1 MDLEKKKEVYN
12 KRSKVYT
19 YEIVY
24 VFYLILNFNPLRVL
38 FTSHTEKGDEWKGV
52 IQNKLDHQD

>member
-12 KRSKVYT
+12 KRFKVYT

-38 FTSHTEKGDEWKGV
+38 FTSHTEKGDEWSNSK
-52 IQNKLDHQD
+52 